1 MNTTIPNNNRNASR
15 LVPLALLALVL
26 LILAGAVLMSKK
38 QQPTLP
44 MTGLQSNRQV
54 MPPDPGDWCRKA
66 NMAELDTE
74 IAKADAFFNAGVG
87 EGLVDFRY
95 LALALKRTGV
105 QVTGPQDEYWLNTI
119 KNLYAG
125 CPR

>member
-1 MNTTIPNNNRNASR
+1 MNTTIPNNNRSVSR

-26 LILAGAVLMSKK
+26 LVLAGAVLMSKR

-44 MTGLQSNRQV
+44 MTGLQSNRQI
-54 MPPDPGDWCRKA
+54 MPPDPGDWCRKVVI
-66 NMAELDTE
+66 AELDAE
-74 IAKADAFFNAGVG
+74 VARAEVYFNEGVG
-87 EGLVDFRY
+87 RGLVDFDY

-105 QVTGPQDEYWLNTI
+105 QVNGPVDEFWLDTI
-119 KNLYAG
+119 KSLYAG